1 MYRRERSK
9 DMNTS
14 KRMKY
19 ADELNTNGIDTL
31 SAYVHGQAERI
42 GNETQ
47 RNIKSCS
54 YQPDKERTYIEV
66 NANKQKNGN
75 EKIANLRRN

>member
-47 RNIKSCS
+47 TQSTHVLKGIFHTL
-54 YQPDKERTYIEV
+54 YEP
-66 NANKQKNGN
+66 
-75 EKIANLRRN
+75 

>member
-1 MYRRERSK
+1 
-9 DMNTS
+9 MNTS

-47 RNIKSCS
+47 RNIKRNGEQVSC
-54 YQPDKERTYIEV
+54 YDVCIV
-66 NANKQKNGN
+66 
-75 EKIANLRRN
+75 

>member
-1 MYRRERSK
+1 
-9 DMNTS
+9 MNTS

-47 RNIKSCS
+47 TQSTHVLKGIFHTL
-54 YQPDKERTYIEV
+54 YEP
-66 NANKQKNGN
+66 
-75 EKIANLRRN
+75 